1 MARSALP
8 RTRSRAVV
16 LVAAVLGLGAT
27 TVAPAAAH
35 PPDDVIVLPGATSAE
50 GIAGGEGATFY
61 AGDLFA
67 GDVFRGDLR
76 RGTAELFIDAPEG
89 RMAVGMDTDLRHGLL
104 FVAGGATGQAYVYDL
119 HSGKTV
125 ETYEF
130 GPATTD
136 PEAAPDTFVND
147 VVVTP
152 DGAWF
157 TDSVRARLFFVP
169 IGWGGRLGERF
180 HELPLDEALT
190 TDTFPNLNGITAT
203 DSGRTLIVAHS
214 TNAALYTVDPWS
226 GDTREIELEDD
237 VELTDVDGIELAD
250 RTLWAVQNT
259 LQQISEIR
267 LDHDLASGRV
277 EEVVTDED
285 FDVPTT
291 AILWEGGLAAVNAQF
306 GDTLGPEANP
316 FEVVLVDL

>member
-1 MARSALP
+1 MTRSALP
-8 RTRSRAVV
+8 RTRSRATV
-16 LVAAVLGLGAT
+16 LVTAVLGLGAAG
-27 TVAPAAAH
+27 VAPAAAH

-50 GIAGGEGATFY
+50 GIARGEEATFY

-119 HSGKTV
+119 HSGETV
-125 ETYEF
+125 ETFEF
-130 GPATTD
+130 GPPTTD
-136 PEAAPDTFVND
+136 PEADPDTFIND

-180 HELPLDEALT
+180 RELPLDPALST
-190 TDTFPNLNGITAT
+190 GAFPRLNGITAT
-203 DSGRTLIVAHS
+203 EGGRTLIVAHS
-214 TNAALYTVDPWS
+214 ENAALYAVDPWS
-226 GDTREIELEDD
+226 GDTREIALDGG
-237 VELTDVDGIELAD
+237 VELPGVDGIELED
-250 RTLWAVQNT
+250 GTLWAVQNT
-259 LQQISEIR
+259 LQQVSEIS
-267 LDHDLASGRV
+267 LDRDLSSGRV
-277 EEVVTDED
+277 DEVITDED

-291 AILWEGGLAAVNAQF
+291 AIRYRGTLAVVNAQF
-306 GDTLGPEANP
+306 GTPAQPPNP
-316 FEVVLVDL
+316 YEVVLVEL